1 MDNKNI
7 VIGIEGLVGAGKTS
21 ICRKMLDYIPNSILL
36 NGGNLYRSII
46 TVLLKNNIN
55 ISDLTNKLAGLDI
68 KQIMDKLGIEL
79 KIENKETKFYYKGE
93 EISEDEL
100 QSEKSSMAVSSVGG
114 ITNNESLFVFARNLI
129 DDMKQKFNVIVSG
142 RALMDIYPNM
152 DYHIFITA
160 SLEERVKRKMKQY
173 EGEIT
178 KEKLTEHIEKRD
190 LLQEKA
196 GFYKI
201 SEKTISIDVT
211 ECKSVEESTKK
222 VLKSIGMVTA

>member
-36 NGGNLYRSII
+36 NGGNLYRSVI
-46 TVLLKNNIN
+46 TVLLKNNIT

-114 ITNNESLFVFARNLI
+114 ITNNVSLFVFARNLI

-222 VLKSIGMVTA
+222 VLKSIGIVTA